1 MTTFG
6 DRLFFSNGVPVGGDL
21 LGLLGTGSV
30 WYVDPNS
37 GDDANPGDAPDSA
50 FATLQKALDSTTG
63 TTASSGGFAGG
74 NADVIIRMPGQETV
88 TAAIDA
94 DVAPNTTIIASTAGQ
109 QLFGD
114 RLNAYTAA
122 AATYTTG
129 PVLRVYFRN
138 VSLYGLAFG
147 GRASTASDAQVSTV
161 LYEADSAVTAVQTG
175 GGGQFFTV
183 AGCLFRDASSSAAPY
198 ALFLHGAG
206 PCTIY
211 KNQFGYATTALSGQG
226 IALGGSSSNNC
237 TDVRIKD
244 NLFINLTPTTVQTF
258 ASRTTCSST

>member
-147 GRASTASDAQVSTV
+147 GRASTASDAVFFVTPHPRLRLTPCSSTV
-161 LYEADSAVTAVQTG
+161 
-175 GGGQFFTV
+175 
-183 AGCLFRDASSSAAPY
+183 RDLAQSTRTNSGMP
-198 ALFLHGAG
+198 LRPFLGKGLPWEVLA
-206 PCTIY
+206 
-211 KNQFGYATTALSGQG
+211 
-226 IALGGSSSNNC
+226 
-237 TDVRIKD
+237 
-244 NLFINLTPTTVQTF
+244 PTTVQTF